1 MNIVFWSEE
10 DGCGTTSGMA
20 AVASVCAD
28 AWNLNTM
35 LLQSSNQRG
44 DLYQKLGTGINSRS
58 LKKEKRYG
66 MQDEWEV
73 LTRLAE
79 RKKLTEEK
87 LMERMVPV
95 IRGRMYYLPQG
106 EYQKREKYPKAVLSA
121 IREIVSYAQQMSD
134 LTFIDCGSGRD
145 EISDFLLAQADVAVV
160 SLSQERQNLDAYF
173 QNRHILR
180 ENVIYLIN
188 QYHQE
193 SIYNKKNI
201 NRLYRL
207 YEEQLAVIPDNPV
220 FRHISGKG
228 KTERF
233 VRRHIQCRNSDY
245 QSEFMKEL
253 VKTSALILRSAR
265 IKYLQPTAAGSF
277 TGAGGRK
284 ICRGDKKYR
293 QIRSPPFS

>member
-28 AWNLNTM
+28 AWHMKTI

-44 DLYQKLGTGINSRS
+44 DLYQKLGTGIKPRS
-58 LKKEKRYG
+58 LAKEPICG
-66 MQDEWEV
+66 IQDEWET

-79 RKKLTEEK
+79 RKKLTEET

-106 EYQKREKYPKAVLSA
+106 EYQKQEKYPKAVLAA
-121 IREIVSYAQQMSD
+121 IRQIVSFAQRMSD

-145 EISDFLLAQADVAVV
+145 EISDFLLSQADVAVV

-173 QNRHILR
+173 QNRHILQ

-207 YEEQLAVIPDNPV
+207 YEEQLAVIPNNPL

-233 VRRHIQCRNSDY
+233 VRRHIQCRNFDY
-245 QSEFMKEL
+245 QNEFMMEL

-265 IKYLQPTAAGSF
+265 MADKYLLPVASGGF
-277 TGAGGRK
+277 AGGR
-284 ICRGDKKYR
+284 R
-293 QIRSPPFS
+293 